1 MVSEGGREGGRE
13 RERRETK
20 RQTDRETEHR
30 IQRHLSLSHSSGTQ
44 QMQQQK
50 TKKINHIIQQ
60 PPTPKPDAQD
70 MVSQHISSSNLCQ
83 KRPISVKRGLLQNA
97 YTRHGEPAYQLF

>member
-1 MVSEGGREGGRE
+1 MREGE
-13 RERRETK
+13 RERREREGERERERERAPHAK
-20 RQTDRETEHR
+20 RPHTHTHTQAARNN
-30 IQRHLSLSHSSGTQ
+30 SNNKSS
-44 QMQQQK
+44 
-50 TKKINHIIQQ
+50 TKKNHIIQQ
-60 PPTPKPDAQD
+60 PPTPESDAQD